1 MSDSSFIIKAIGTE
15 LEAITKSLSLFMK
28 QENAEPPQTLT
39 EEDID
44 REAALIKD
52 EETAAKIVGAGNEGY
67 NEIVSYMSSRE
78 IEDRTRRD
86 IIIARA
92 DRKQIMLSSVRVLY
106 DRHNKL
112 MQIIEESKQ
121 NQE

>member
-15 LEAITKSLSLFMK
+15 LEAISKSLSLFMK
-28 QENAEPPQTLT
+28 QENPEPPQTLT